1 MFTCKEEGLGVLL
14 RHVVQPRLP
23 HLIAALQLPWVARL
37 LLRLAGVR
45 LCFRLLLLQ
54 SQAPISTISACL
66 GLRGSAQRMPK

>member
-1 MFTCKEEGLGVLL
+1 MLTCKEEGLSVLL

-54 SQAPISTISACL
+54 S
-66 GLRGSAQRMPK
+66 